1 MKRLLLD
8 TPVLLWWLA
17 DDPKLGTNARV
28 DISDGR
34 NEIYVS
40 AASSWEISIKKRNG
54 KLKGP
59 DNIDT
64 IVEQERFIKLPIAL
78 VHGEVAG
85 QLPDHHKDP
94 FDRMLIAQAQ
104 NEGLTILTADEKF
117 RKYDAGVVMATAE
130 CERDTGNET

>member
-8 TPVLLWWLA
+8 THVFLWWLA
-17 DDPKLGTNARV
+17 DDPKLGTNARA

-54 KLKGP
+54 KLIGP
-59 DNIDT
+59 ENIDS
-64 IVEQERFIKLPIAL
+64 IVEQERFVKLPISL
-78 VHGEVAG
+78 VHGEAAG
-85 QLPDHHKDP
+85 QLPDHHNDP

-104 NEGLTILTADEKF
+104 TEGLTILTADEKIQQ
-117 RKYDAGVVMATAE
+117 YDAAVVMATA
-130 CERDTGNET
+130 

>member
-8 TPVLLWWLA
+8 THVLLWWLA
-17 DDPKLGTNARV
+17 DDPKLGKNACA
-28 DISDGR
+28 DIGDGK

-59 DNIDT
+59 DNIDN
-64 IVEQERFIKLPIAL
+64 IVEQERFIKLPISL
-78 VHGEVAG
+78 VHGEAAG
-85 QLPDHHKDP
+85 QLPDYHKDP

-104 NEGLTILTADEKF
+104 KEGLIILTADEKL
-117 RKYDAGVVMATAE
+117 RQYDAGVIVAVAE
-130 CERDTGNET
+130 